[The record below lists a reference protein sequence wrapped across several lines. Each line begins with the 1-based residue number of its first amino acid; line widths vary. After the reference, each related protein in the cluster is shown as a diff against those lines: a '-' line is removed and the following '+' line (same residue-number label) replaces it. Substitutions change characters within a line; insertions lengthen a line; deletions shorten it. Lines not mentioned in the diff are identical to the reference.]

1 MKKLLL
7 LVLVLFAPALM
18 WAQSPFDGTWVT
30 KIDAAQLPQKPE
42 VYAVQKGMYSC
53 PTCVPAIDVKADGS
67 DQSVSGSHY
76 YDTISIHIVNASS
89 LEIVSKKGSTT
100 VYKETDTVS
109 SDGNTLTEK
118 FSDQTSGNPEPVT
131 GEEIFTRVSKG
142 PAGSHAVSGS
152 WRAEKFNNVS
162 SNGLTLTYQGTV
174 DGLKMSNLTGQT
186 FEAKFDGKEYP
197 MQGDPGH
204 TLVTLKRL
212 NASSFEETDR
222 RDGKVVGI
230 FHVKVAKDG
239 KSIDAVYE
247 DKERGTKTSFTMYK
261 QS

>member
-7 LVLVLFAPALM
+7 LVLVLLVSALM

-30 KIDAAQLPQKPE
+30 KLDTAQLPQKPE

-53 PTCVPAIDVKADGS
+53 STCVPAIDVKADGS

-76 YDTISIHIVNASS
+76 FDTISIHIVNASS
-89 LEIVSKKGSTT
+89 LEITSKKGSKS

-109 SDGNTLTEK
+109 PDGNTLTEK

-131 GEEIFTRVSKG
+131 GEEVYRRVSNG

-152 WRAEKFNNVS
+152 WRAEKFTNLS
-162 SNGLTLTYQGTV
+162 SNGLSLTYQGTA
-174 DGLKMSNLTGQT
+174 DGLKMSNLTGQSYD
-186 FEAKFDGKEYP
+186 AKFDGKEYP

-204 TLVTLKRL
+204 TMVTLKRIDA
-212 NASSFEETDR
+212 NTVEETDK

-239 KSIDAVYE
+239 KSIDAVFE
-247 DKERGTKTSFTMYK
+247 DKERDTKTSFTMHK

>member
-1 MKKLLL
+1 MKKLLGFVL
-7 LVLVLFAPALM
+7 LAPAM
-18 WAQSPFDGTWVT
+18 MFAQSAFDGTWVT
-30 KIDAAQLPQKPE
+30 KLDTAQLPKKPE

-53 PTCVPAIDVKADGS
+53 STCVPAIDVKADGS

-76 YDTISIHIVNASS
+76 FDSVSIHIVNASM
-89 LEIVSKKGSTT
+89 LEITSKKDGKS

-152 WRAEKFNNVS
+152 WRAEKINSLS
-162 SNGLTLTYQGTV
+162 SNGLTITYQGTA
-174 DGLKMSNLTGQT
+174 DGLKMSNPTGQSYD
-186 FEAKFDGKEYP
+186 AKFDGKEYP

-204 TLVTLKRL
+204 TMVTLKRIDT
-212 NASSFEETDR
+212 NTIEETDR
-222 RDGKVVGI
+222 RDGKVVAI
-230 FHVKVAKDG
+230 FHMKVAKDG
-239 KSIDAVYE
+239 KSIDAVFE
-247 DKERGTKTSFTMYK
+247 DKERGTKVSFTMHK